1 MYNAVASALR
11 SGPRGLYYGIIFRL
25 TSGCS
30 AVASALRS
38 GRRGRWFESTHPDQ
52 FLTYY
57 CHTCGSSSDNS
68 AISYALTILSIG
80 DGPLPAQVTA
90 DHRGQLVFPV

>member
-1 MYNAVASALR
+1 MV
-11 SGPRGLYYGIIFRL
+11 
-25 TSGCS
+25 
-30 AVASALRS
+30 SALRS
-38 GRRGRWFESTHPDQ
+38 GRIGRWFESTHPDQ

-57 CHTCGSSSDNS
+57 RHTCGSSSDNS

>member
-38 GRRGRWFESTHPDQ
+38 GRRGRWFESTHPDHLFSLIRQ
-52 FLTYY
+52 TLTKFNEALGQ
-57 CHTCGSSSDNS
+57 TPS
-68 AISYALTILSIG
+68 AVPRPTIAFVS
-80 DGPLPAQVTA
+80 PSTFARA
-90 DHRGQLVFPV
+90 FHA